1 MQQAHTRKTSPL
13 VWLGIGGALVACIA
27 VAGAAISRGG
37 RGVDTN
43 VPGGIRM
50 EAIRMEPGGIAT
62 ARAQPLPPIPDG
74 PMTLADASRVV
85 SIEMYSATWCPSCGR
100 AKAWMREQNI
110 AFHEIDVDQRAGAMA
125 QLQMLNPRRTLPTF
139 DVDGEVLVGFQEPRL
154 RVAIEAG
161 ARAARAR

>member
-1 MQQAHTRKTSPL
+1 MQPAHARKTSPL
-13 VWLGIGGALVACIA
+13 VWFSIA
-27 VAGAAISRGG
+27 AAIVGCVVVAGAAMSRGG
-37 RGVDTN
+37 RGVDSRIT
-43 VPGGIRM
+43 
-50 EAIRMEPGGIAT
+50 MEPVAGAIG
-62 ARAQPLPPIPDG
+62 RAPPAPIPDG

-139 DVDGEVLVGFQEPRL
+139 DIDGEVLVGFQEPRL
-154 RVAIEAG
+154 RTAIEEG
-161 ARAARAR
+161 ARRSRAHD